1 LERHPDNQNTWIR
14 WSADFLSSPYRLH
27 AASYWASRARVRY
40 ARFERDGSDP
50 DLDAAIDA
58 GRRAVAAT
66 RVGEWDH
73 AMYLSNLGVALRTR
87 FEHAGDRADLDAAI
101 DAGRRAAAATRS
113 GHPDL
118 AGYLSNLGTGLS
130 IRFEQAGDATDLD
143 QAIDAGRQAVAVTRP
158 GDPDLAGYLSN
169 LGAALRT
176 RFERAGDAA
185 DLDAAIDAGR
195 QAVAATPP
203 GRPDHANCLS
213 NLGLSLQMRFERAGD
228 GADLDEAID
237 AGRQAVAATPPGHR
251 YHAAYQANLGA
262 ALRTRFERAGD
273 IADLN
278 QAIDAGRQAVAAT
291 PPGRPGRANCLSNL
305 GVALRTRF
313 ERAGDA
319 ADLDAAIDA
328 GRQAV
333 AATLPGHRY
342 HTAYMANFGGSL
354 LARFMRAGDRADLDE
369 AIDAGR
375 RAVAAIHPGDRN
387 LAVCLTNL
395 GIALSRRFQ
404 LGGDAA
410 DLDEAIDTQ
419 KRAVAATSP
428 SSPNLARY
436 LSNLASALVHRSEL
450 TGDVTDLDHA
460 VDAQTRAVAASPE
473 DHPNRAMFLS
483 NLGAFRRVRFELAA
497 DSADLDAALNAGRQA
512 VVTTPPGHP
521 NHAMFLLQVGM
532 SFSTRFEHVGNGAD
546 LDTAITCWQQA
557 SQVRAGAPAMRLDAA
572 RRWGEAAARAGRI
585 REAAAGYAA
594 SVELLPQVA
603 WHGLNR
609 ATRKEQLAQWSG
621 LAADAAAYAVLDGRP
636 ARAVELLEQGRS
648 VLWAQAVNLR
658 SDLGRLAEKA
668 PDLAGRLDSIRMLL
682 DSPVPDHGL
691 LASGPAADS
700 TLATD
705 HALQEAADLRR
716 RMAREWDDVLTQ
728 VRSLDG
734 FEHFLTAIPYAELA
748 AAAAGP
754 VVILNASSHG
764 CHALIVEAAR
774 DQPGIVDLPELSLD
788 TAIAHAT
795 TMLQTLAGAAVPGT
809 LPGREKDRHAIFG
822 ILDWLWDVIAEPVL
836 SALGYDGIAD
846 AGHQQPRLWWCPTG
860 PLSLLPIHAA
870 GHHPRR
876 RAAEGGDCVSD
887 RVISSYTPTL
897 TALTRAQ
904 RPPAPAPVRQVFVGM
919 PATPGQP
926 PLPAV
931 TTELNISARHF
942 PAGDGNRQLTGPQAT
957 RGAVLAAI
965 AACSWAHFACH
976 ASQQHADPDRS
987 GFALWDATL
996 TITDLAAQPAQRRD
1010 LAFLSA
1016 CQTATGSA
1024 RHLDEAI
1031 HLAAAMQFLGYR
1043 HVIATLWTITD
1054 SSALR
1059 VADAVYTALTSGGRP
1074 DPDRAA
1080 EALHR
1085 AVRSLREANPAN
1097 PLLWAPYVHLGS

>member
-14 WSADFLSSPYRLH
+14 WSANFLSSPYRLH

-66 RVGEWDH
+66 RADEWDH
-73 AMYLSNLGVALRTR
+73 AMYLSNLGMLLRIRFQQAGDRADIDAAVDTGQRSVAHTRRGDEEGGMYLSNLGLSLLSRFEHAGDPADIDAAVDAGQRSVALTRPHDEKLAGHLPNLGTALQTR

-101 DAGRRAAAATRS
+101 DAGRRAVAAT
-113 GHPDL
+113 HPGRPNL
-118 AGYLSNLGTGLS
+118 AGYLSNLGIGMS
-130 IRFEQAGDATDLD
+130 IRFEQAGDAADLD
-143 QAIDAGRQAVAVTRP
+143 QAIDAGRQAVAATRP
-158 GDPDLAGYLSN
+158 GDPNLAGYLSN

-176 RFERAGDAA
+176 RFERARDGA

-195 QAVAATPP
+195 QAVAA
-203 GRPDHANCLS
+203 
-213 NLGLSLQMRFERAGD
+213 
-228 GADLDEAID
+228 I
-237 AGRQAVAATPPGHR
+237 PPGHR
-251 YHAAYQANLGA
+251 YHAM
-262 ALRTRFERAGD
+262 
-273 IADLN
+273 
-278 QAIDAGRQAVAAT
+278 
-291 PPGRPGRANCLSNL
+291 
-305 GVALRTRF
+305 
-313 ERAGDA
+313 
-319 ADLDAAIDA
+319 
-328 GRQAV
+328 
-333 AATLPGHRY
+333 
-342 HTAYMANFGGSL
+342 YMANFGGSL
-354 LARFMRAGDRADLDE
+354 LARFMRARDRADLDE
-369 AIDAGR
+369 AIEAGR
-375 RAVAAIHPGDRN
+375 RAVTAARPGDRS

-410 DLDEAIDTQ
+410 DLDESIDAQT
-419 KRAVAATSP
+419 RAVAATRP
-428 SSPNLARY
+428 GNPNLAGY
-436 LSNLASALVHRSEL
+436 LSNLASTLAHRSGL
-450 TGDVTDLDHA
+450 TGDAADLDHA

-473 DHPNRAMFLS
+473 AHTNRAMFLS
-483 NLGAFRRVRFELAA
+483 NLGAFRRVRFEVAA

-521 NHAMFLLQVGM
+521 NQAMFLLQVGM
-532 SFSTRFEHVGNGAD
+532 SFSARFEHAGDGAD

-557 SQVRAGAPAMRLDAA
+557 SRVRAGAPAMRLDAA

-705 HALQEAADLRR
+705 HALQEATDLRR

-809 LPGREKDRHAIFG
+809 LPDREKDRHTIFG
-822 ILDWLWDVIAEPVL
+822 ILDWLWDVIAKPVL

-846 AGHQQPRLWWCPTG
+846 TGHQQPRLWWCPTG
-860 PLSLLPIHAA
+860 PMSLLPIHAA

-876 RAAEGGDCVSD
+876 RAAESGDCVSD

-897 TALTRAQ
+897 TALTRAR

-919 PATPGQP
+919 PTTPGQP

-942 PAGDGNRQLTGPQAT
+942 PADDGNQQLTGPQAT
-957 RGAVLAAI
+957 RAAVLAAI

-1054 SSALR
+1054 SSAPR